1 MDTPNSY
8 IKPFQQLRWKLT
20 LSYTAVTV
28 GALLTVELI
37 LLLGSAFGIARL
49 LNSGV
54 LQAELVNTV
63 SAEYMPSLEFLLSQ
77 TPPDQAEIANW
88 LDRMAAADLST
99 PPFTFSATD
108 QLFVVRHDGV
118 LIGSRPPD
126 LLGSGTIGHPVNMGA
141 LPGLAAPLQAALEGE
156 EDVENLFTLPGPDRR
171 VIMAFPIWDDAHE
184 KVLGVLVGVG
194 ELPTVQSVFSSLIPI
209 VGISSLIFTLIA
221 GIAGTIYGSVAA
233 HRLSARLDRLSEGTH
248 AWSQGDFTQLVE
260 DTSGDEIGQLAYNLN
275 QMAQELESLLDTRQE
290 LAQIEERNRMARDL
304 HDSVKQQAFAASAQ
318 ISTAKKLLAQNS
330 NKAIENIKE
339 AERLTNALR
348 KELTNMIQDLRSP
361 ALEGKGLAAALQD
374 YGQDWSRQNKIELEI
389 RLQGERPLPL
399 EIEKTVFR
407 ILQEALAN
415 VARHSK
421 ADKVEIRLA
430 YTSKELACMIRDN
443 GDGFDPSQVLP
454 GFGISSMQERAETL
468 GSQLNLESTPGEG
481 TNITFALKLSHNLSH
496 TEENR
501 SHE

>member
-1 MDTPNSY
+1 
-8 IKPFQQLRWKLT
+8 
-20 LSYTAVTV
+20 
-28 GALLTVELI
+28 
-37 LLLGSAFGIARL
+37 
-49 LNSGV
+49 
-54 LQAELVNTV
+54 
-63 SAEYMPSLEFLLSQ
+63 
-77 TPPDQAEIANW
+77 
-88 LDRMAAADLST
+88 
-99 PPFTFSATD
+99 
-108 QLFVVRHDGV
+108 
-118 LIGSRPPD
+118 
-126 LLGSGTIGHPVNMGA
+126 
-141 LPGLAAPLQAALEGE
+141 
-156 EDVENLFTLPGPDRR
+156 
-171 VIMAFPIWDDAHE
+171 
-184 KVLGVLVGVG
+184 
-194 ELPTVQSVFSSLIPI
+194 
-209 VGISSLIFTLIA
+209 
-221 GIAGTIYGSVAA
+221 
-233 HRLSARLDRLSEGTH
+233 
-248 AWSQGDFTQLVE
+248 
-260 DTSGDEIGQLAYNLN
+260 
-275 QMAQELESLLDTRQE
+275 
-290 LAQIEERNRMARDL
+290 
-304 HDSVKQQAFAASAQ
+304 
-318 ISTAKKLLAQNS
+318 
-330 NKAIENIKE
+330 
-339 AERLTNALR
+339 
-348 KELTNMIQDLRSP
+348 MIQDLRSP